1 MAKAAT
7 ALDTALES
15 THFDTP
21 SFAVYAN
28 ATATPTTD
36 VARTLSTQLTAPVR
50 FAESLVN
57 MAYAGVDTFV
67 HVGPGDVTA
76 GLVKRTVPEA
86 TVHVVSNLDEVHAV
100 GQQLS
105 VQ

>member
-1 MAKAAT
+1 MAG
-7 ALDTALES
+7 
-15 THFDTP
+15 
-21 SFAVYAN
+21 
-28 ATATPTTD
+28 
-36 VARTLSTQLTAPVR
+36 
-50 FAESLVN
+50 
-57 MAYAGVDTFV
+57 AGVDTFV

-76 GLVKRTVPEA
+76 GLVKRTVPDA